1 MVYRPFQVLARQT
14 AGGVITGVDY
24 HDGRGL
30 VPLPQFVPDP
40 ATKVSEGF
48 SEDVNEDGFV
58 DPIGQAGPL
67 VHNVAPVYHVAA
79 PVVYHVAHFSY
90 GRFGYVSMK
99 MSTLTRWNAG
109 STGNHKIMIRQ
120 GGNSC
125 TTGYLT
131 TGPWAGETYDANICM
146 KLDMNKCVEFQ
157 VMKSSCQ
164 SKLPCSRQGG
174 LFDLWG

>member
-58 DPIGQAGPL
+58 DPIGEAGPL
-67 VHNVAPVYHVAA
+67 VYYGAPETTTWEARAA
-79 PVVYHVAHFSY
+79 PE
-90 GRFGYVSMK
+90 
-99 MSTLTRWNAG
+99 
-109 STGNHKIMIRQ
+109 
-120 GGNSC
+120 
-125 TTGYLT
+125 TTTWDY
-131 TGPWAGETYDANICM
+131 YY
-146 KLDMNKCVEFQ
+146 
-157 VMKSSCQ
+157 
-164 SKLPCSRQGG
+164 
-174 LFDLWG
+174 